1 MLSGHMWLLT
11 KRCGDQTGLSGAINA
26 RRATICAR
34 VAEKKHVVEVP
45 EAQLIRYS
53 RWALAITVGCL
64 PLYVLRF
71 HFGPLPSTLLEV
83 LIGITFV
90 LWAAGRYQ
98 AREWHPTRTPLEI
111 PLAVF
116 LLAGLI
122 GIAVSPDHVG
132 ALGIYRAYFIEP
144 AVLFYL
150 ALDLLRKPDDFRIV
164 LAGFAAGTTVFAI
177 ANLGAWAHA
186 LATTRLV
193 DIDLGNA
200 PKALYTSPNSVAM
213 FLEPAVTLAAGFAL
227 YSSNRRDR
235 TAALVCLPFL
245 LASLVA
251 TLSRAGLLTLAVLAL
266 VALITIRRRR
276 LKLGLLVAGV
286 VAGVGLLQIPAIKLR
301 MAHQFDPS
309 YPYNTFEGRLQI
321 WSDTLHMLRD
331 HPIFGA
337 GLRGYAIVMRPYVT
351 TPKGLPELY
360 AHNIFLSMWVEIGL
374 LGLAAFAVLLGMLLW
389 RGWTSFSKAEGFP
402 KALLWG
408 TSAAFVAITV
418 HGLFDTPYYG
428 NDLSVEFWMLAALEI
443 GAIGNLLTNATGN
456 RHLERLG

>member
-1 MLSGHMWLLT
+1 M
-11 KRCGDQTGLSGAINA
+11 GLKGGSDA

-45 EAQLIRYS
+45 GAQLIRFS
-53 RWALAITVGCL
+53 RWALAVTVGCL
-64 PLYVLRF
+64 PLYVVRF
-71 HFGPLPSTLLEV
+71 HVGPLPSTLLEV
-83 LIGITFV
+83 LIGITVV

-98 AREWHPTRTPLEI
+98 TREWHPARTPLEI
-111 PLAVF
+111 PMAIF
-116 LLAGLI
+116 LIAGLI

-144 AVLFYL
+144 AVLFYV
-150 ALDLLRKPDDFRIV
+150 AIDLLRKPDDFRIV

-177 ANLGAWAHA
+177 ANLGAWVIA
-186 LATTRLV
+186 LSTTRLV

-200 PKALYTSPNSVAM
+200 PKFLYTSPNSVAM

-235 TAALVCLPFL
+235 IVALVCLPFL

-251 TLSRAGLLTLAVLAL
+251 TLSRAGFFTVAVLVL

-276 LKLGLLVAGV
+276 LKLGLLAAV
-286 VAGVGLLQIPAIKLR
+286 VVGGIALLQVPAIARR
-301 MAHQFDPS
+301 MAHQFDPN
-309 YPYNTFEGRLQI
+309 YPNNTFEGRLQI
-321 WSDTLHMLRD
+321 WSDTLRMLRD

-360 AHNIFLSMWVEIGL
+360 AHDIFLSMWVEIGL
-374 LGLAAFAVLLGMLLW
+374 LGLAAFVVLLGILLW
-389 RGWTSFSKAEGFP
+389 RGWASFSNAGGFP
-402 KALLWG
+402 RALLWG
-408 TSAAFVAITV
+408 TSAAFVAITA

-443 GAIGNLLTNATGN
+443 AAISTLLPNATRN
-456 RHLERLG
+456 RPPERLG

>member
-1 MLSGHMWLLT
+1 M
-11 KRCGDQTGLSGAINA
+11 
-26 RRATICAR
+26 
-34 VAEKKHVVEVP
+34 AEKAAAVEVP
-45 EAQLIRYS
+45 GVQLIRYS
-53 RWALAITVGCL
+53 RWALAVTVGCL
-64 PLYVLRF
+64 PLYVVRF
-71 HFGPLPSTLLEV
+71 HIGPLPSTLLEV
-83 LIGITFV
+83 LIGITVV

-98 AREWHPTRTPLEI
+98 ARDWHLARTPLEI
-111 PLAVF
+111 PMAVF
-116 LLAGLI
+116 LIAGLI

-144 AVLFYL
+144 AVLFYV

-164 LAGFAAGTTVFAI
+164 LAGFAAGTTLFAI
-177 ANLGAWAHA
+177 ANLGAWVHA
-186 LATTRLV
+186 LATTKLV

-200 PKALYTSPNSVAM
+200 PKFLYTSPNSVAM

-227 YSSNRRDR
+227 YANDRRDR
-235 TAALVCLPFL
+235 MVALVCLPFL

-276 LKLGLLVAGV
+276 LKLGLLAAGIVAGI
-286 VAGVGLLQIPAIKLR
+286 GLLQIPAISLR
-301 MAHQFDPS
+301 MAHQFDPN

-337 GLRGYAIVMRPYVT
+337 GLRGYAIVMKPYVT

-360 AHNIFLSMWVEIGL
+360 AHDIFLSMWAEIGL
-374 LGLAAFAVLLGMLLW
+374 LGLAAFVVLLGMLLW
-389 RGWTSFSKAEGFP
+389 RGWSAFSKSEGFA

-408 TSAAFVAITV
+408 TSAAFVAITT

-443 GAIGNLLTNATGN
+443 AAITALLPKATGN
-456 RHLERLG
+456 RPLER